1 MTIIP
6 DNEVT
11 RLEKRQSGLQRVAT
25 AINDLTIYGI
35 YPTNFPKLVSAL
47 EHSKDHLKAE
57 IQATKKRIIELGGQT
72 VEEVFTDPLY
82 NEIHDEWKRILYN
95 VKAWCIELIVKYHI
109 PELSFIQIEPGG
121 RLPGSFK
128 IVPD

>member
-1 MTIIP
+1 MIVA

-11 RLEKRQSGLQRVAT
+11 RLEIRQSGLQRVAT

-82 NEIHDEWKRILYN
+82 NENHDE
-95 VKAWCIELIVKYHI
+95 
-109 PELSFIQIEPGG
+109 
-121 RLPGSFK
+121 
-128 IVPD
+128 

>member
-1 MTIIP
+1 MTITP

-25 AINDLTIYGI
+25 ARNDLTIYGI
-35 YPTNFPKLVSAL
+35 YPTNFPKLVQAL

-72 VEEVFTDPLY
+72 IEEVFTDPLY
-82 NEIHDEWKRILYN
+82 NENHDE
-95 VKAWCIELIVKYHI
+95 
-109 PELSFIQIEPGG
+109 
-121 RLPGSFK
+121 
-128 IVPD
+128 

>member
-1 MTIIP
+1 MITP
-6 DNEVT
+6 DSELT

-57 IQATKKRIIELGGQT
+57 IQSTKKRIIELGGET
-72 VEEVFTDPLY
+72 VEETWTDPLV
-82 NEIHDEWKRILYN
+82 NE
-95 VKAWCIELIVKYHI
+95 
-109 PELSFIQIEPGG
+109 
-121 RLPGSFK
+121 FK
-128 IVPD
+128 DKIIDSYAKKGI